1 MSDPSNPD
9 QPPPGYPQQPP
20 TGPVPPTEPTSG
32 GWQSTGAWGP
42 TPTGAPPPTGQ
53 WGAPPPAGPPPTG
66 QWGVP
71 PPAGPPPTGQWG
83 APPPGGPGLPSTGPV
98 PPGGNRKKFI
108 PVAIGTVVVLAAG
121 TFAFTQISSSDGGAG
136 TPEEALDGFM
146 SALADEDVI
155 GMLDSFT
162 PGERDALRNLTQST
176 SDELE
181 RLGVVG
187 ETFQL
192 EGVPGIDIVL
202 SDDVEFE
209 VVEEVV
215 PDQLALVAPSAGE
228 MTITFDPDA
237 LEEGLVGDTLRDLI
251 ERSGGDADLAGSIE
265 EEEVD
270 IDLADLA
277 EEAGGFAGAPAGFA
291 AIDEGDGW
299 HLSLGYTIAENA
311 RQSELALAEEFGDDV
326 GALDDAPDIDDPAIA
341 PEGAES
347 PEAAVTALIEATG
360 ALDLERVIA
369 LLDPEEMGVLQV
381 YSQYFIDEIN
391 SAADGVDIPSGGFIE
406 ITDLEADVTDAGN
419 GGQRVT
425 PTAISADVD
434 AGEAGSGSFTLE
446 GECITVDAE
455 FDGETIDDEFCAGDE
470 DVLNEAFGIEDADVE
485 LPDELIEAQEELA
498 GRFEDIQVGIVTVER
513 DGQHFISPVRTFND
527 VLIGLSSIFE
537 TEDFEEGALIDDIGS
552 GFTELFN
559 EAFDPFEGDEP
570 IIDDPIDP
578 DDEQEERLIGVLADE
593 LLAVDPS
600 LGLVD
605 AECVAEE
612 GPIFELGIDELLE
625 LEADGFPGLGD
636 PSTDLGAA
644 VIEGLEFCGVIGGS
658 TDPEPPD
665 TGGDTPIPD
674 APPLGAE
681 LTRGQAGRALVPADG
696 EVRVTIVGDGPGV
709 LTVRSVDGVVDPVIT
724 LFDAAGNEIGR
735 DDDGLDNIDPNLPTF
750 DSELVID
757 LAPGTSAVAVVTDF
771 GGSDTGE
778 VVIIYE

>member
-1 MSDPSNPD
+1 
-9 QPPPGYPQQPP
+9 
-20 TGPVPPTEPTSG
+20 
-32 GWQSTGAWGP
+32 
-42 TPTGAPPPTGQ
+42 
-53 WGAPPPAGPPPTG
+53 
-66 QWGVP
+66 
-71 PPAGPPPTGQWG
+71 
-83 APPPGGPGLPSTGPV
+83 V

-136 TPEEALDGFM
+136 TPEEALEGFM

-251 ERSGGDADLAGSIE
+251 ERSGGEVDLAAAIE
-265 EEEVD
+265 EEEVE
-270 IDLADLA
+270 IDLAEIAD
-277 EEAGGFAGAPAGFA
+277 EAGGFSGAPAGLA

-326 GALDDAPDIDDPAIA
+326 GDLADAPDIDDPAIA
-341 PEGAES
+341 PEGADS
-347 PEAAVTALIEATG
+347 PEEAVIALIETGG

-381 YSQYFIDEIN
+381 YSQYFLDDIRSLTEGIE
-391 SAADGVDIPSGGFIE
+391 IPSGGFVE
-406 ITDLEADVTDAGN
+406 VTDLQADVTDAGN

-425 PTAISADVD
+425 PTGISADIE
-434 AGEAGSGSFTLE
+434 GEFGSGSFTLE
-446 GECITVDAE
+446 GDCATVEGE
-455 FDGETIDDEFCAGDE
+455 FDGETVDEEFCTGDE
-470 DVLNEAFGIEDADVE
+470 DLFNSTFGIEGADVE
-485 LPDELIEAQEELA
+485 VPEELVEAQEELA
-498 GRFEDIQVGIVTVER
+498 DRLQDIQVGIVTVER

-537 TEDFEEGALIDDIGS
+537 AEDFEEGALIDDIGS
-552 GFTELFN
+552 GFSELFN
-559 EAFDPFEGDEP
+559 EAFGDFEVDEP

-578 DDEQEERLIGVLADE
+578 DDEEEERLIGVLADE

-600 LGLVD
+600 LGLDD

-612 GPIFELGIDELLE
+612 GPIFELGIDEVLE
-625 LEADGFPGLGD
+625 LEAGGFPGLGD

-644 VIEGLEFCGVIGGS
+644 VIEGLQFCGVIGGS
-658 TDPEPPD
+658 TDPDPPD

-709 LTVRSVDGVVDPVIT
+709 LTVRSVDDVVDPVIT

-735 DDDGLDNIDPNLPTF
+735 DDDGLDNLDPNLPTF

-757 LAPGTSAVAVVTDF
+757 LAPGTRAVAVVTDF
-771 GGSDTGE
+771 GSATGE